1 MGHGTEQNKA
11 VSSACFR
18 WVLTCCVS
26 TSASQILAS
35 QWHRTACSGQHR
47 MSTVMKS
54 YCIYTTRSW
63 GKQAFKESRA
73 NFILWWQWERICL
86 KGLCMLTPD
95 IPRLKQFLG
104 ILLVV
109 FINYLYSNITHK
121 FRYLV
126 QTYKLPLLAS
136 PSFPRFGADVRITS
150 PSAMKQCQFTSSLA
164 QQWHAEDVT
173 QAVGNIPPPLSF
185 TIQLMF
191 SNDIPPCAHHNE
203 MAGLPCVRGYY
214 SLTYCTA
221 IKGKNKSTF
230 ENTFKEIRQNWE
242 RAAVCSLCQNP
253 GRSADPHNFLNS

>member
-203 MAGLPCVRGYY
+203 MAGLPCVWGYY
-214 SLTYCTA
+214 SLTYCTTV
-221 IKGKNKSTF
+221 KGEKKKHFS
-230 ENTFKEIRQNWE
+230 KH
-242 RAAVCSLCQNP
+242 L
-253 GRSADPHNFLNS
+253 